1 MGSKSTTAGK
11 AAAAE
16 HPRAS
21 AEPGRLTIVCV
32 LAWLIP
38 GLGHIV
44 LGRWQ
49 KGIVF
54 LAALPLMFAV
64 GLLLHGRLFP
74 LDISDPLVFLGGV
87 ANRGIG
93 TPYFIA
99 RIMDAGVG
107 NVTEAAYEYGNTF
120 LMTAGLLNFLVILD
134 ALDIAMGRK

>member
-1 MGSKSTTAGK
+1 MCA
-11 AAAAE
+11 
-16 HPRAS
+16 
-21 AEPGRLTIVCV
+21 

-38 GLGHIV
+38 GLGHVV

-54 LAALPLMFAV
+54 LVALPLMFLI

-74 LDISDPLVFLGGV
+74 LDMSDPLVFLGAV

-93 TPYFIA
+93 APFFIA
-99 RIMDAGVG
+99 RLMDAGSGV
-107 NVTEAAYEYGNTF
+107 VIEAAYEYGNTF